1 MPTSSPLLSRSSC
14 RGALRRAARVRGGIL
29 LRPETKHALH
39 LCIIHRRRQGLSPRS
54 SDHCPR
60 GFASFVDMDIG
71 RQIDFNRPRQISTH
85 APLKT
90 HVSLQASE
98 ENAHFTSRRGHCRHI
113 NRENAHFT
121 SRKRPF
127 RQSKFENAHFTSRK
141 GHLRHVNLAKMHF
154 LPEGTVIFV
163 MFTLQNALFTARN
176 GGFRHVN
183 LAKCTFYFKE
193 R

>member
-1 MPTSSPLLSRSSC
+1 MTKSNYRSKLLLHCCAKPPLPGPSGIAANALLLDEYHRLFHWRPQQPTVIYSPCLRSLKMRVFL
-14 RGALRRAARVRGGIL
+14 RG
-29 LRPETKHALH
+29 
-39 LCIIHRRRQGLSPRS
+39 
-54 SDHCPR
+54 
-60 GFASFVDMDIG
+60 
-71 RQIDFNRPRQISTH
+71 
-85 APLKT
+85 
-90 HVSLQASE
+90 LQ
-98 ENAHFTSRRGHCRHI
+98 NAHFTSRRGHCRHI